1 MSALVR
7 IDPMADAD
15 VAAVVALDASA
26 QVSEE
31 ELRAELAR
39 SWSRVWVAREDGE
52 GVVAFVVFWHVAD
65 ELHLLNL
72 ATRGDRRRRGVAR
85 ALMEEVVG
93 YAGRHRVRFVLLE
106 VRRSNRSAISLYRA
120 LGFFAVGVRPR
131 YYSDDEDAVEM
142 ALSLDRATGAVVP
155 GADEVHI
162 DD

>member
-7 IDPMADAD
+7 IDPMADVD

-26 QVSEE
+26 EVNEE

-85 ALMEEVVG
+85 ALMDEVVR
-93 YAGRHRVRFVLLE
+93 YAGRHRARSVLLE
-106 VRRSNRSAISLYRA
+106 VRRSNRPAISLYRA
-120 LGFFAVGVRPR
+120 LGFFVVGVRPR
-131 YYSDDEDAVEM
+131 YYPDDEDAVEM
-142 ALSLDRATGAVVP
+142 ALSLDPKTGVVLP
-155 GADEVHI
+155 GADELHI